1 MIKAAD
7 HHENPRKDTDHPAQN
22 LQRHKSTPK
31 ALIDEKQNLECYAL
45 KIITDSESGK
55 VLS

>member
-1 MIKAAD
+1 MIEAAD